1 MSAPPNHS
9 LVGRTAVVTGA
20 TGGIG
25 LEIAR
30 ALVAMGA
37 HVIIGAR
44 TAERGETA
52 AAQIAPAAGGH
63 AAVMV
68 VDVADQAS
76 VRAFATAVR
85 DRFPTVHILVNNAG
99 AWFTDRRRSPEGI
112 ELTLATNLIGP
123 HLLTALLMD
132 PLLAAGAARVVNMV
146 SSIQGSYEV
155 SDLQF
160 TRRPYDGFKAYGQS
174 KRALCLLTLGLA
186 SQLQGTGVTVNAAA
200 PGFVKTG
207 FNRHAHGF
215 RATMIG
221 LSARLFGVSPAKGA
235 DTPVWVATAPE
246 LAEVSGRYFEARR
259 AKDIE
264 PGDVAELEARCQE
277 LEQVTP

>member
-1 MSAPPNHS
+1 SADQ
-9 LVGRTAVVTGA
+9 
-20 TGGIG
+20 
-25 LEIAR
+25 
-30 ALVAMGA
+30 
-37 HVIIGAR
+37 
-44 TAERGETA
+44 GETA
-52 AAQIAPAAGGH
+52 AARIAPAAGGH

-112 ELTLATNLIGP
+112 ELTLTTNLIGP

-146 SSIQGSYEV
+146 SSIQGSYDV

-186 SQLQGTGVTVNAAA
+186 SQLQGTGVTVNAAS

-207 FNRHAHGF
+207 FNRNAHGF
-215 RATMIG
+215 RATMIS
-221 LSARLFGVSPAKGA
+221 LSSRLFATSPAKGE
-235 DTPVWVATAPE
+235 DTTVLFGTTPE
-246 LAEVSGRYFEARR
+246 R
-259 AKDIE
+259 
-264 PGDVAELEARCQE
+264 
-277 LEQVTP
+277 